1 MPEGMRPAINVSAML
16 MTTSA
21 APPATGRMAFRLSIP
36 VRWCTTRLMGMIS
49 NSVMPMPMAPE
60 QKPSMSVS
68 ALNTREI
75 SRLLAPMARCRR
87 ASCTAPLSAA

>member
-1 MPEGMRPAINVSAML
+1 MRSASTGSLRAAMPEGMRPAINVSAML

-21 APPATGRMAFRLSIP
+21 TPPATGKMAFRLSIP
-36 VRWCTTRLMGMIS
+36 VKWCTTRLMGMIS

-68 ALNTREI
+68 ALNTREM
-75 SRLLAPMARCRR
+75 SRLLAPMA
-87 ASCTAPLSAA
+87 